1 MAVASRGLSFRVFLP
16 PIIASILHH
25 TAGWKK
31 PPRQMDILLVSGFM
45 LDADLWSGIRADLA
59 GLGRVIDA
67 DTTQDSS
74 IDAMAD
80 RAIASMT
87 GPTLVIGFSMGGYVA
102 RAIAYRVPHLVRGL
116 ALIVTSS
123 RPHAGTQLKPDM
135 TFKHLS
141 RAAIARSLHPDNRT
155 DALIIRVQR
164 MSERLGAD
172 VFRRQSGIVRQDD
185 TDQLARISCPT
196 LVVAA
201 AQDELRSVAESQIL
215 HDRIKRSTM
224 IIVESSGHLVP
235 LEQPHH
241 LMAALMT
248 LVKRTSTAA

>member
-1 MAVASRGLSFRVFLP
+1 
-16 PIIASILHH
+16 
-25 TAGWKK
+25 
-31 PPRQMDILLVSGFM
+31 M

-59 GLGRVIDA
+59 RLGRVIEA

-80 RAIASMT
+80 RAIASMA

-102 RAIAYRVPHLVRGL
+102 RAIAYRAAHLVRGL
-116 ALIVTSS
+116 ALIATSS
-123 RPHAGTQLKPDM
+123 RPHAGTQIKPDM
-135 TFKHLS
+135 TFKHLG

-155 DALIIRVQR
+155 DEMMIRVQR

-185 TDQLARISCPT
+185 TDQLSSISCPT

-215 HDRIKRSTM
+215 LDRIKNATM
-224 IIVESSGHLVP
+224 TIVEPSGHLIP
-235 LEQPHH
+235 LEQPHQ
-241 LMAALMT
+241 LMAALKT
-248 LVKRTSTAA
+248 LVEQTSTAT